1 MEEHTMTADN
11 SWTLQ
16 ISRDDLSRTR
26 LVEAPLAELEEGE
39 ALLRVDRVGGKSGG
53 Q

>member
-16 ISRDDLSRTR
+16 ILRDDLSRTR
-26 LVEAPLAELEEGE
+26 LVEAPLAAFVKDYQMPARERRL
-39 ALLRVDRVGGKSGG
+39 AD
-53 Q
+53 